1 MSLLKH
7 LCVLSVLVFTAA
19 CQAKSHN
26 YMGCDWTI
34 PSGFNQ
40 KAEHEYSNSVDE
52 NDLENWLP
60 ASVMFTTY
68 SGPQQEY
75 YRNLAASGDTDV
87 LLLEH
92 SAQPTDSFKYVSSFV
107 HEESFGTPFT
117 VAELSIIKDDKMLV
131 ISGLSKADAIA
142 LTSGCAEFS
151 QVEKHYEVLQQVKHG
166 YKDFLNSAHGMRVL
180 VP

>member
-7 LCVLSVLVFTAA
+7 LCVLSVLVFAAA
-19 CQAKSHN
+19 CQAQTRN

-34 PSGFNQ
+34 PSGFSQ
-40 KAEHEYSNSVDE
+40 KAEHEYSNSIDE
-52 NDLENWLP
+52 NNLENWQP
-60 ASVMFTTY
+60 ASVMFTSY
-68 SGPQQEY
+68 SGPQQQY
-75 YRNLAASGDTDV
+75 YRNLAASEDTDV

-92 SAQPTDSFKYVSSFV
+92 TTQPTDSFKYVSSFV
-107 HEESFGTPFT
+107 RQESFGIPFT

-131 ISGLSKADAIA
+131 ISGLSKADALA

-151 QVEKHYEVLQQVKHG
+151 QVEQHYDVLQQVKNG
-166 YKDFLNSAHGMRVL
+166 QKDFLNSAHGMRVL

>member
-7 LCVLSVLVFTAA
+7 LCIFSVLAFAAA
-19 CQAKSHN
+19 CQAQNHN
-26 YMGCDWTI
+26 YMGCDWAI
-34 PSGFNQ
+34 PSGFSQ

-107 HEESFGTPFT
+107 RQESFDASLT
-117 VAELSIIKDDKMLV
+117 VAELSIIKNDKMLV
-131 ISGLSKADAIA
+131 ISGLTKADAIA

-151 QVEKHYEVLQQVKHG
+151 QVEKHYDVLQQLKHG
-166 YKDFLNSAHGMRVL
+166 YQDFLNSAHGMRVL

>member
-1 MSLLKH
+1 MNFVKPILFFSALI
-7 LCVLSVLVFTAA
+7 FTAA
-19 CQAKSHN
+19 CQAQSHN

-34 PSGFNQ
+34 PSGFSQ
-40 KAEHEYSNSVDE
+40 KAEHEYSNSVDAS
-52 NDLENWLP
+52 NLENWQP

-68 SGPQQEY
+68 AGPQQEY
-75 YRNLAASGDTDV
+75 CRNLAASEDTDV

-92 SAQPTDSFKYVSSFV
+92 SAQPTYNFKYVSSFV
-107 HEESFGTPFT
+107 RQESVGIPFT

-131 ISGLSKADAIA
+131 ISGLTKADAIA

-151 QVEKHYEVLQQVKHG
+151 QVEQHYEVLQQVKNG

>member
-1 MSLLKH
+1 MSFLKPLL
-7 LCVLSVLVFTAA
+7 LLSVLIFTAA
-19 CQAKSHN
+19 CQAQSHN

-34 PSGFNQ
+34 PSGFSQ
-40 KAEHEYSNSVDE
+40 KAEHEYSNSIDE
-52 NDLENWLP
+52 NDLENWQP

-68 SGPQQEY
+68 AGLQQEH

-92 SAQPTDSFKYVSSFV
+92 TTQPTDSFKYVSSFV
-107 HEESFGTPFT
+107 RKASFGIPFT

-131 ISGLSKADAIA
+131 ISGLSKADALA

-151 QVEKHYEVLQQVKHG
+151 QVEQHYNVLQQVKNGH
-166 YKDFLNSAHGMRVL
+166 KDFLNSAHGMRVL

>member
-1 MSLLKH
+1 MSFLKSLL
-7 LCVLSVLVFTAA
+7 LFSVLIFTAA
-19 CQAKSHN
+19 CQAQSHN
-26 YMGCDWTI
+26 YMGCDWAI
-34 PSGFNQ
+34 PPGFSQ

-60 ASVMFTTY
+60 ASVVFTAY
-68 SGPQQEY
+68 SAPQQQY
-75 YRNLAASGDTDV
+75 YRNLASSGDTDV

-92 SAQPTDSFKYVSSFV
+92 PGQSGDKFKYVSLFV
-107 HEESFGTPFT
+107 RKASFGIPFT
-117 VAELSIIKDDKMLV
+117 VAELSIIKDEQMLV
-131 ISGLSKADAIA
+131 ISGLAKADAIA

-151 QVEKHYEVLQQVKHG
+151 QVEKHYEVQQQVEHG